1 MRKELFKEYAE
12 LKIEEKKVKA
22 RVEELNPIIRK
33 EILDMGLDKLPTSL
47 GNFNIKKVKRWTYT
61 PAVNEAKQRLDELK
75 AAEEATGTAT
85 FVEVEQL
92 EFRETKDN
100 ESGN

>member
-1 MRKELFKEYAE
+1 MKPELFREYAE
-12 LKIEEKKVKA
+12 LKIKEKQIKA
-22 RVEELNPIIRK
+22 RVEELNPVIK
-33 EILDMGLDKLPTSL
+33 EELVSAGLDKLPTNL

-61 PAVNEAKQRLDELK
+61 SAVESAKRSLDELK

-92 EFRETKDN
+92 EFRESKN
-100 ESGN
+100 EPTA